1 MKWEKDFL
9 VKRFI
14 CVLAASVFFLFA
26 HSISAKVYLTKD
38 DALKQAFPDAPTID
52 RLNIFLMDEDI
63 KQAQELSK
71 VKVES
76 KLFTYYA
83 ARGKDNEII
92 GYAVFESHIVR
103 TKPEVFMAVITP
115 KGDIAHIEILAF
127 YEPEEYLPP
136 KRWLHLFK
144 GRRLDDKLRVKSG
157 ISAIS
162 GASITAEGITRAVRN
177 ILAIFELKIIKKEGK

>member
-1 MKWEKDFL
+1 MKIYISIL
-9 VKRFI
+9 LLAV
-14 CVLAASVFFLFA
+14 VLLWTNPVTG
-26 HSISAKVYLTKD
+26 KVYLTKD
-38 DALKQAFPDAPTID
+38 DALKQAFPNAPTID
-52 RLNIFLMDEDI
+52 RFNIFLVDDDI
-63 KQAQELSK
+63 KQVQELSK

-103 TKPEVFMAVITP
+103 TKPEVFMAVINH
-115 KGDIAHIEILAF
+115 KGEIDYLEILAF

-144 GRRLDDKLRVKSG
+144 GRRLDDKLRVKRG

-162 GASITAEGITRAVRN
+162 GASMTAEGITRAVRN
-177 ILAIFELKIIKKEGK
+177 ILAIFELKILRKDER